1 MCKASSEELDAF
13 FMENI
18 MLTKEDLLNLDSAPL
33 LRDVSL
39 ELYKD
44 FSCTYLLPRK
54 FLYHF
59 SDGTSINVEFEE
71 WGIYHMLAVHY
82 IDYSIKN
89 DEFFQ
94 RIDEGLSFADFRVN
108 DAIKDRFKKRKKRI
122 AMFACI
128 YNTLR
133 KGQAFYI
140 PSGKVKNTNNV
151 EVDYIIYRTLHN
163 NSGNNNGN
171 SNGMNVGIRL
181 EDGKYVP
188 LTILISKQSALMD
201 YVDVENFK
209 LVERLEI
216 LDSTGEIIE
225 SISYALTN
233 KDTN

>member
-1 MCKASSEELDAF
+1 
-13 FMENI
+13 
-18 MLTKEDLLNLDSAPL
+18 MLTKEDLLNLDSTPL

-94 RIDEGLSFADFRVN
+94 RIDEGLSFADFKVN

-151 EVDYIIYRTLHN
+151 EVDYILYRTLHN

-201 YVDVENFK
+201 YVDIENFK

>member
-1 MCKASSEELDAF
+1 
-13 FMENI
+13 
-18 MLTKEDLLNLDSAPL
+18 MLTKEDLLNLDSTPL

-94 RIDEGLSFADFRVN
+94 RIDKGLSFADFKVN

-122 AMFACI
+122 
-128 YNTLR
+128 
-133 KGQAFYI
+133 
-140 PSGKVKNTNNV
+140 
-151 EVDYIIYRTLHN
+151 
-163 NSGNNNGN
+163 
-171 SNGMNVGIRL
+171 
-181 EDGKYVP
+181 
-188 LTILISKQSALMD
+188 
-201 YVDVENFK
+201 NFQ
-209 LVERLEI
+209 
-216 LDSTGEIIE
+216 
-225 SISYALTN
+225 N
-233 KDTN
+233 K

>member
-1 MCKASSEELDAF
+1 
-13 FMENI
+13 

>member
-1 MCKASSEELDAF
+1 
-13 FMENI
+13 

-44 FSCTYLLPRK
+44 FSCTYLLPRN

-94 RIDEGLSFADFRVN
+94 RIDKWLSFADFKVN

-133 KGQAFYI
+133 KGQVFYI

-151 EVDYIIYRTLHN
+151 EVDYILYRTLHN

-209 LVERLEI
+209 LVEKLEI
-216 LDSTGEIIE
+216 FDDSENIIE
-225 SISYALTN
+225 TICYALIN